1 MYEFQ
6 SLNISRIRRAFSRS
20 LSSRRIVLA
29 RLFAMGYTSTGQL
42 LLSVIWQSGMLTFE
56 SFQEMTLWSDLFC
69 SLLQGIELGGGRR
82 LGSARFRKRYSPR
95 LFEVSTIAQ
104 LYLNGLERIT
114 MKQSIVFLFYATP
127 HAKLVNLAL
136 VLLGL
141 PPSFVHM
148 LCLCSESRP
157 IRLERLKMPLT
168 TVIITI
174 VAVGIVL
181 WLVNRFIPM

>member
-114 MKQSIVFLFYATP
+114 MKQSIVLLFYAIP
-127 HAKLVNLAL
+127 CAKLVNLTL
-136 VLLGL
+136 VLLGAAAIL
-141 PPSFVHM
+141 RAYAIAQGKAFVEKREGDSARI
-148 LCLCSESRP
+148 LATSVCALR
-157 IRLERLKMPLT
+157 
-168 TVIITI
+168 
-174 VAVGIVL
+174 ADQ
-181 WLVNRFIPM
+181 